1 MSEKTILWIVI
12 VVCIAIHLI
21 VSDIC
26 NCIKDRNEN
35 KNKDENEDEKDFKNQ
50 NKTE

>member
-1 MSEKTILWIVI
+1 MSEKTILWIII

-26 NCIKDRNEN
+26 NCIKDKN
-35 KNKDENEDEKDFKNQ
+35 KNKDENEDKKDFENQ

>member
-26 NCIKDRNEN
+26 NCIKDKN
-35 KNKDENEDEKDFKNQ
+35 KNKDENEDKKDFENQ